1 MIACSLRTVV
11 STYLIFM
18 YSGCRPNLYQR
29 GCNRLEGGEI
39 VNPFMSCPIV
49 LSSFSCFQSQIFLSS
64 LRCSLSLAIS
74 SRVNLYL
81 FCVFL
86 WINILLILRYSSRQ
100 SIRLLF
106 LSSHCAL
113 FPSGLYL
120 MIILE
125 LLLSS
130 ILSARPAPFNS
141 SYFFWCCIWFLVAV
155 SFFWLLH
162 SWCVPSV
169 NDFWLSSEP
178 FVLCGI
184 QFLLLHLTLLMT
196 PRFMPLCWHW
206 YDACIEYFHFIFEVA
221 TCLLKCVCSLLKV
234 DLAKAILMISEFG
247 PFCFRFVPRYTKLVH
262 SFNLFICII
271 NYWSNECLLC
281 KWAWFWFCWYWYLIK
296 MFHFLLLVHPV
307 LVS

>member
-1 MIACSLRTVV
+1 MMIACSLRTVV

-49 LSSFSCFQSQIFLSS
+49 LSSFSCFQSNFFVIPSLFSVSSYFFKSQFLSFLCFPVNKYS
-64 LRCSLSLAIS
+64 ACFEVFIKAIYPS
-74 SRVNLYL
+74 S
-81 FCVFL
+81 
-86 WINILLILRYSSRQ
+86 
-100 SIRLLF
+100 F

-162 SWCVPSV
+162 SCKWFLVFLWAICSLWHSVSSSPPDSV
-169 NDFWLSSEP
+169 NDSTIHALMLALVWRMHWIFSFYFWGCDVS
-178 FVLCGI
+178 
-184 QFLLLHLTLLMT
+184 
-196 PRFMPLCWHW
+196 
-206 YDACIEYFHFIFEVA
+206 FEM
-221 TCLLKCVCSLLKV
+221 CL
-234 DLAKAILMISEFG
+234 
-247 PFCFRFVPRYTKLVH
+247 
-262 SFNLFICII
+262 
-271 NYWSNECLLC
+271 
-281 KWAWFWFCWYWYLIK
+281 
-296 MFHFLLLVHPV
+296 
-307 LVS
+307 

>member
-1 MIACSLRTVV
+1 MMIACSLRTVV

-74 SRVNLYL
+74 SRVNFYL

-86 WINILLILRYSSRQ
+86 WINILLVLRYSSRQ
-100 SIRLLF
+100 SIHLLF
-106 LSSHCAL
+106 CLPIVHFFLLVCIWWSFWSFCCHP
-113 FPSGLYL
+113 FSVHGLPL
-120 MIILE
+120 
-125 LLLSS
+125 S
-130 ILSARPAPFNS
+130 ILLI
-141 SYFFWCCIWFLVAV
+141 FFGVA
-155 SFFWLLH
+155 FDFWLLCLSSDFFIH
-162 SWCVPSV
+162 V
-169 NDFWLSSEP
+169 NDFWFSSEP

-206 YDACIEYFHFIFEVA
+206 YDACIEYFHFILEVA
-221 TCLLKCVCSLLKV
+221 PCLLKYVCGLLKV